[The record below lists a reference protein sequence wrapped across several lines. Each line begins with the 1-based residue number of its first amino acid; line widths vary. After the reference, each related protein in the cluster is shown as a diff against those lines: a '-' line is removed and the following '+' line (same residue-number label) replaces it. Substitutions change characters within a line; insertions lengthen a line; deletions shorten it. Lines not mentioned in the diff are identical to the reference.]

1 MIKLPLYRA
10 DGRQYALVDS
20 CSDFNACSVC
30 ALRDVCFTHEK
41 KEDEVYNSL
50 CFEFLRKNGLDTTDT
65 LDPFFVDVTDH
76 LLNN

>member
-20 CSDFNACSVC
+20 CADFKACSVC
-30 ALRDVCFTHEK
+30 ALRDVCFTHVK

-50 CFEFLRKNGLDTTDT
+50 CLEFLRKNEFESWETN
-65 LDPFFVDVTDH
+65 DPFFVDVTDH
-76 LLNN
+76 LYNN